1 MKFLHIGKQV
11 CKAQNRLGISNR
23 EFARRAK
30 TSPQQILRWRK
41 NANMKF
47 HTIQRICDVLQLEV
61 STFLDD
67 NI

>member
-1 MKFLHIGKQV
+1 MKFLHIGNQV

-23 EFARRAK
+23 EFACRAK
-30 TSPQQILRWRK
+30 TSPQQVLRWRN
-41 NANMKF
+41 NANMKY
-47 HTIQRICDVLQLEV
+47 HTIQRICGVLDVEV

>member
-1 MKFLHIGKQV
+1 MKFLHIGNQV

-30 TSPQQILRWRK
+30 TSPQQILRWRN

-47 HTIQRICDVLQLEV
+47 HTIQRVCKSLDIDIYNFLQ
-61 STFLDD
+61 
-67 NI
+67 N